1 MKKWSYGQSVMSVV
15 NAFRIGGHTAWNE
28 KWSYG
33 QSVMSVVNAYNAY
46 LGICLSI
53 RLSFFRALKD
63 MAACASISVVNIL
76 KLVWWLGICLSI
88 RLSVFCALKDMP
100 VRPKIGVVNTQN
112 LV

>member
-1 MKKWSYGQSVMSVV
+1 MISRLGLVASLDESNIAAFINGGHTAWNEKWSYGHSVMSVV

-53 RLSFFRALKD
+53 RLSFFFP
-63 MAACASISVVNIL
+63 CAEGHGSL
-76 KLVWWLGICLSI
+76 C
-88 RLSVFCALKDMP
+88 
-100 VRPKIGVVNTQN
+100 QN
-112 LV
+112 KCC